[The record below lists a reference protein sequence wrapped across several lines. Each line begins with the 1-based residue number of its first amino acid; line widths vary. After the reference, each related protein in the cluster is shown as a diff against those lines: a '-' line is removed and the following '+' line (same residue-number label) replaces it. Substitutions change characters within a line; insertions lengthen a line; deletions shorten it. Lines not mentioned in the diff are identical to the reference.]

1 MLNALI
7 TFSLNNRFVVLL
19 LAALLVV
26 LGVHSATKLPLDAF
40 PDTTPNQVQ
49 INAVAPAMTPEE
61 IERQVTYP
69 VELALGGL
77 KGLEE
82 VRSVSKF
89 GLSQVVAIFQDDVDI
104 YFARQQI
111 NERLNEL
118 QLPGGIERPTMGP
131 VATGLGEV
139 YHYFLT
145 SDSRDLTELRTLHDW
160 VVRPR
165 LRRVAGVAEIN
176 TLGGLS

>member
-7 TFSLNNRFVVLL
+7 GYSLNNRFVVLL
-19 LAALLVV
+19 LAGLLVV
-26 LGVHSATKLPLDAF
+26 LGVYSATRLPLDAF

-61 IERQVTYP
+61 IERQVTLP
-69 VELALGGL
+69 VELSLGGL

-89 GLSQVVAIFQDDVDI
+89 GLSQVVAIFRDNVDI

-118 QLPGGIERPTMGP
+118 Q
-131 VATGLGEV
+131 
-139 YHYFLT
+139 
-145 SDSRDLTELRTLHDW
+145 
-160 VVRPR
+160 
-165 LRRVAGVAEIN
+165 
-176 TLGGLS
+176 